1 MAKKH
6 SAVVLMLQNSVLLAL
21 GRYKKD
27 RESLKAAFNILNQ
40 SHWYE
45 ELHVPAVQFQTWI
58 SRMISKF
65 HKMDD
70 ITLYRHFKYNSEQIK
85 RDIES
90 RFYVSY
96 TELLESIVDIKK
108 TDEESFIKYHYEIFP
123 FVKVKGQTPM
133 LMLDYD
139 LFFEY
144 IESLIIYAAADNS
157 DFNLHENETMLIMN
171 EIRSY
176 IQYRPV
182 ENAVASDMF
191 FAILEVAKAKTKNHI
206 STRFEGIVK
215 SNLKQ
220 MDDEQDA
227 YFLKMLKNLQ
237 ESDGVHSTQEKM
249 FDSIIESSIEKVAP
263 YEAKEK
269 EAQRLLNSI
278 LGQKNPFAMYRDVRA
293 EFRRMIPSDT
303 KEAIAYLWKSVEEIM
318 LNFYDQYHILDI
330 NKKNLYYLF
339 TLKEFNLE
347 TFEYLVAIREFLP
360 LVKLV
365 KWDANSSDKFIS
377 ILSRIYRCFEV
388 EDENITGEYLDVKR
402 SK

>member
-1 MAKKH
+1 MAKH

-27 RESLKAAFNILNQ
+27 RDSLKIALNILNQ

-45 ELHVPAVQFQTWI
+45 ELHVPAVQFQIWI
-58 SRMISKF
+58 SKMIAKYQ
-65 HKMDD
+65 KMDE
-70 ITLYRHFKYNSEQIK
+70 ISLYRHFKYNSEQIK

-90 RFYVSY
+90 RFYLSY
-96 TELLESIVDIKK
+96 THLLESIVDIKE
-108 TDEESFIKYHYEIFP
+108 TNEESFIKYHYEIFP
-123 FVKVKGQTPM
+123 FVKVKGETPM
-133 LMLDYD
+133 LQLGYD

-144 IESLIIYAAADNS
+144 IEALIIYAASDNS

-176 IQYRPV
+176 VQYRPV

-191 FAILEVAKAKTKNHI
+191 FAVLEVAKAKSKNHI

-220 MDDEQDA
+220 MTDEQDA

-237 ESDGVHSTQEKM
+237 QSDGVHSTQEKM
-249 FDSIIESSIEKVAP
+249 FDSIIELSVEKVAP

-269 EAQRLLNSI
+269 EAQSRLTSI
-278 LGQKNPFAMYRDVRA
+278 LNRNNPFAAYRDVRA
-293 EFRRMIPSDT
+293 EFRRLIPSNT
-303 KEAIAYLWKSVEEIM
+303 QEAIVHLWKSVEGIM
-318 LNFYDQYHILDI
+318 LSFYDQYHILDI

-339 TLKEFNLE
+339 TLKEFELE

-360 LVKLV
+360 MAKFVN
-365 KWDANSSDKFIS
+365 WDENDADKFIS

-388 EDENITGEYLDVKR
+388 EDENVMGEPLNVNK
-402 SK
+402 K